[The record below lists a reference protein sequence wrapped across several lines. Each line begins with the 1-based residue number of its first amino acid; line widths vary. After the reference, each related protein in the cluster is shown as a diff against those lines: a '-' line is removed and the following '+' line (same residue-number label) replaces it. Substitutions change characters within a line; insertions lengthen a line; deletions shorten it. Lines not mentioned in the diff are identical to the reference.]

1 MAGPTNQTTV
11 QLTIPPGEAEV
22 QYSATLLA
30 QRVSNL
36 ERTPEDTLISVDA
49 VAPYD
54 MKCPWESRPRVF
66 SLKVGGTAK
75 DTEVV
80 TSTPDPIPTVGM
92 SVYHATLN
100 RGSAP
105 MLLARFENELW
116 RYMGG
121 STTNSGGPWEVVVS
135 GLSRDTQPRFPDQYV
150 VMNDKVIWTN
160 GVDEPRVISVD
171 NMVTPLGYSDL
182 PAAPT
187 VFSPTAARK
196 YEVPRHLPNTIGYSW
211 HGSIGTPGDTLDCRT
226 GALLA
231 GEWYY
236 YVQYEDI
243 HGNLSPFSQASNA
256 ARLATI
262 QADPYDP
269 EATGNPGTE
278 ISDLT
283 RSFLVNVTGDAPEHT
298 VATHVFRT
306 PDTKQVSAI
315 PQFLQRFPGSQGFV
329 YGDKRS
335 DASLGT
341 IWDETVPVPAFHV
354 MCTHQGSLVIG
365 NTSGDPGLVRKSQ
378 PGFPGTFNKF
388 DFVYPDS
395 GGADVTG
402 LVSHGG
408 MLLAF
413 TETSVYSLQDFST
426 PVPLSKGIGCVA
438 PATIQAMPDGTLIW
452 LGRDGFYALAGGAIT
467 RISDPIQETMRYGI
481 NRGLM
486 NLATAS
492 VDAISGEYRC
502 AIARPGTS
510 DNNFMLVFDGQY
522 WRRLSQGFHIADM
535 CQTDDW
541 RQYNLFVGRRSS
553 TDTDSDAFTNSVYV
567 LGRDRTK
574 GGGPHAVIAYN
585 DRHVVPVYRSAWI
598 RGDDTALTPL
608 NVRSLYL
615 GMVDAWDGEELRI
628 NFFKN
633 GSWKPVYET
642 VFVRTVGVDNESN
655 VVRDIAGSALITNF
669 EDKNP
674 DGAKFHRPRLFW
686 RQVPVDLQNVN
697 TWAFEIVAITRSGGQ
712 QISKLHLAAFSFDM
726 SVATTGSPRGRI
738 PFSQDR

>member
-30 QRVSNL
+30 QRVINFEL
-36 ERTPEDTLISVDA
+36 TPEDTLISTLGM
-49 VAPYD
+49 APYD
-54 MKCPWESRPRVF
+54 LTAPWESVARLRDPTTGAFSEAEPQTPHSVF
-66 SLKVGGTAK
+66 HT
-75 DTEVV
+75 
-80 TSTPDPIPTVGM
+80 
-92 SVYHATLN
+92 TLQ
-100 RGSAP
+100 RGASP
-105 MLLARFENELW
+105 MLIARFGAVLS

-121 STTNSGGPWEVVVS
+121 GTTNSFGPWVS
-135 GLSRDTQPRFPDQYV
+135 LASNLSRDNQPRFPDQYV

-160 GVDEPRVISVD
+160 GVDEAKVISYD
-171 NMVTPLGYSDL
+171 NMVTPLGYSDI

-187 VFSPTAARK
+187 VFCPTQPK
-196 YEVPRHLPNTIGYSW
+196 KFEVPRHLPNTFGYSW
-211 HGSIGTPGDTLDCRT
+211 HGDIGTPGDTLDGRT

-236 YVQYEDI
+236 YTQYEDI
-243 HGNLSPFSQASNA
+243 NGNLSAFSQASNP
-256 ARLATI
+256 ARLATL

-269 EATGNPGTE
+269 EATGNPATE

-283 RSFLVNVTGDAPEHT
+283 RSFLVNLTGNAPEHT
-298 VATHVFRT
+298 VAIHLYRT

-335 DASLGT
+335 DATLGQIWEET
-341 IWDETVPVPAFHV
+341 IPVPAFHL

-395 GGADVTG
+395 GGAAVTG

-413 TETSVYSLQDFST
+413 TETSVYSLQDFGM

-438 PATIQAMPDGTLIW
+438 PSSIQALPDGTLVW
-452 LGRDGFYALAGGAIT
+452 LGRDGFYALSAGIIT
-467 RISDPIQETMRYGI
+467 HISQPIQETMRYGI

-492 VDAISGEYRC
+492 VDAVSGEYRC
-502 AIARPGTS
+502 AIAPAGSQYNTRV
-510 DNNFMLVFDGQY
+510 LIFDGQY
-522 WRRLSQGFHIADM
+522 WRKLSLGYHIADI

-541 RQYNLFVGRRSS
+541 RQYNLVAGHAMLVGNEPQDSTSNVLVMGRERSDYFELNGNLRR
-553 TDTDSDAFTNSVYV
+553 A
-567 LGRDRTK
+567 
-574 GGGPHAVIAYN
+574 
-585 DRHVVPVYRSAWI
+585 VYRSAWI

-615 GMVDAWDGEELRI
+615 GMVDAWDGDALEIR
-628 NFFKN
+628 FYKN
-633 GSWKPVYET
+633 GSWAPVRDPVT
-642 VFVRTVGVDNESN
+642 VRTMGVDNDSN
-655 VVRDIAGSALITNF
+655 VVRDVAGSAFIGSVSDPIRAQLH
-669 EDKNP
+669 K
-674 DGAKFHRPRLFW
+674 PRLYW
-686 RQVPVDLQNVN
+686 RQVPVDLRNVN
-697 TWAFEIVAITRSGGQ
+697 TWAFEISGFTHSYGTTRQ
-712 QISKLHLAAFSFDM
+712 KLHLAAFAFDM
-726 SVATTGSPRGRI
+726 NVATTGSPRGRI
-738 PFSQDR
+738 PFAKDE